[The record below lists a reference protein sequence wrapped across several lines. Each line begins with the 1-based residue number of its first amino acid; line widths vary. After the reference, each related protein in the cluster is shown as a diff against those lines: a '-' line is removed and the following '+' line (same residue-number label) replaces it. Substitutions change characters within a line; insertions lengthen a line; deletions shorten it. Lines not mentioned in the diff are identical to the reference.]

1 MKTLKSLLL
10 AFAHQN
16 REISYCQG
24 MNYIM
29 GFLYINIK
37 DEEKTYKCF
46 SYLIDLYF
54 ENMFTKDLYK
64 LKLLFFQFERCLAL
78 FVPDLADHFKVFYK
92 KIYKTNIKLKHF
104 YLFLE

>member
-1 MKTLKSLLL
+1 M
-10 AFAHQN
+10 AFASEN

-37 DEEKTYKCF
+37 DEEKTFKAF
-46 SYLIDLYF
+46 TYLIDLYF

-64 LKLLFFQFERCLAL
+64 LKLLFFQFDRCLAL
-78 FVPDLADHFKVFYK
+78 FLPNLADHFKVIS
-92 KIYKTNIKLKHF
+92 KIN
-104 YLFLE
+104 